1 MGTPFVAPLGFAS
14 VDSAGTI
21 SAISGTEDA
30 AVQFYKLA
38 TDVNGVVTIPAN
50 TKHKKIIF
58 DINGKTISGGGST
71 PILYNND
78 STPLVLK
85 GNGLITS
92 SGSLA
97 FSGSGT
103 GDATVDLSLIHI

>member
-21 SAISGTEDA
+21 SAISGTEDN

-50 TKHKKIIF
+50 TKHKKIILTLMV
-58 DINGKTISGGGST
+58 N
-71 PILYNND
+71 
-78 STPLVLK
+78 
-85 GNGLITS
+85 
-92 SGSLA
+92 
-97 FSGSGT
+97 
-103 GDATVDLSLIHI
+103 H